1 MVDPKDPLAEPQE
14 SLSLEFKGWLDLN
27 NNKHKANLAKAV
39 LALHNHGGGRVVLG
53 YTKDGLGKLSP
64 SNEQVPQKPR
74 IQYSQDHINGTLN
87 KYCDPPFH
95 ISVTYKQSQDGGV
108 EHPILEIPGAVGF
121 PAVSKKASPDG
132 LKDLLPNRIY
142 IRRPGPKSEEPQ
154 TSQEWRDL
162 IDRLCRNKFT
172 QSGPD
177 LPEPSADPARPLS
190 VGERMSDKSPSPSR
204 AAIEAAQEALDPEE
218 SLVLN
223 GEISAEKVN
232 EFRLEI
238 ESEMQLY
245 GIYRIFKAAN
255 ALLVSQQYY
264 KNLRFGSKDLMYK
277 GPFVA
282 GSNWAFPLPG
292 TYSQAHTQF
301 LLNHWLEL
309 LEARDFV
316 DDELTTATE
325 IVDFAKMAMTEIRKA
340 GGKPDLI
347 FLTIPPSEFMKLQLY
362 SLLNEHSPATI
373 RGEDVNNAI
382 WGAKGSIN
390 GLPVFMNLGA
400 DRTPAIFVIDV
411 SDFEY
416 EIASPSPSVQN
427 DVLVDVSPIDEQRAI
442 EMLTARPQLVKE
454 LYRSNNQD
462 EGEYT
467 RPEAIVRIQLLVHLS
482 VICAGAIRERH
493 TPRTRAAR
501 IYLGE

>member
-14 SLSLEFKGWLDLN
+14 SLTLEFKDWLDIN
-27 NNKHKANLAKAV
+27 DNRHKANLAKAV

-53 YTKDGLGKLSP
+53 YTEDGSGKLSP
-64 SNEQVPQKPR
+64 SDEQVPQKPR

-95 ISVTYKQSQDGGV
+95 IDVTYKQSQDGGV
-108 EHPILEIPGAVGF
+108 EHPILKIPGAVGF

-162 IDRLCRNKFT
+162 IDRLCLNKLTRN
-172 QSGPD
+172 GHD

-190 VGERMSDKSPSPSR
+190 VNERMSDQPPSPPR
-204 AAIEAAQEALDPEE
+204 AAIEAAQEALNPDE

-223 GEISAEKVN
+223 GEISTQKVN

-238 ESEMQLY
+238 ENEMKLY
-245 GIYRIFKAAN
+245 GIYPIFKAAETLRISHEYN
-255 ALLVSQQYY
+255 RDR
-264 KNLRFGSKDLMYK
+264 RFGSSDLMYK

-292 TYSQAHTQF
+292 TYSQAYTQF
-301 LLNHWLEL
+301 LINHWLEL

-316 DDELTTATE
+316 DNELTTATE
-325 IVDFAKMAMTEIRKA
+325 IVNFAEIAMTEVREA
-340 GGKPDLI
+340 EGKPDLI
-347 FLTIPPSEFMKLQLY
+347 FLTIPPSEFRRLQLY

-373 RGEDVNNAI
+373 RGEDVSDAI
-382 WGAKGSIN
+382 WGARGSIN
-390 GLPVFMNLGA
+390 GLPVFMNPGA

-416 EIASPSPSVQN
+416 EIASPAPSVQN
-427 DVLVDVSPIDEQRAI
+427 DVLVKVSPISEQQAVERLA
-442 EMLTARPQLVKE
+442 ARPQLASE
-454 LYRSNNQD
+454 IYRSNNRGD
-462 EGEYT
+462 GEYT
-467 RPEAIVRIQLLVHLS
+467 RAEAIVRMQLLVQLS
-482 VICAGAIRERH
+482 VMCAGVIRERH